1 MNYTKTLLTLGIS
14 GLLFLGCAGEKPSPS
29 TSSSTSS
36 ETKEKVSTPKKEL
49 TEEEKKYAQVVEK
62 TINDCKEHGIELN
75 QERTEQFVGKFSPED
90 IDKIVTITAKI
101 PKRNCQ
107 LFADET
113 SLEKVEKVK
122 VAVTKT
128 VDECKALGVE
138 LDREKVE
145 KHISK
150 IPLFVIKK
158 VLEANR
164 ASTKEDC
171 EKMKSVL

>member
-1 MNYTKTLLTLGIS
+1 MNYTKTLLTIGIS
-14 GLLFLGCAGEKPSPS
+14 GFIFLGCAGDKPSPS
-29 TSSSTSS
+29 SA
-36 ETKEKVSTPKKEL
+36 PKKEVTQPIKEL
-49 TEEEKKYAQVVEK
+49 SQQEKKYQQVVDK

-75 QERTEQFVGKFSPED
+75 PERTEKFVGKFSSED
-90 IDKIVTITAKI
+90 IDKIVTIKTKI

-107 LFADET
+107 LFSDET

-128 VDECKALGVE
+128 VNECKSLGVD
-138 LDREKVE
+138 LDTEAVQ

-171 EKMKSVL
+171 AKMKSVL

>member
-1 MNYTKTLLTLGIS
+1 MKYTKKLLTIGIS
-14 GLLFLGCAGEKPSPS
+14 GFIFLGCAGEKPSPKA
-29 TSSSTSS
+29 
-36 ETKEKVSTPKKEL
+36 ETKKEVKEPQKEL
-49 TEEEKKYAQVVEK
+49 TEQEKKYEQVVNK
-62 TINDCKEHGIELN
+62 TINDCKEHSIELN
-75 QERTEQFVGKFSPED
+75 RERTKKFVGRFSPVE
-90 IDKIVTITAKI
+90 INKILTITTKI

-113 SLEKVEKVK
+113 SLEKEKKVK
-122 VAVTKT
+122 VAVDKT
-128 VDECKALGVE
+128 VNECKALGVN
-138 LDREKVE
+138 LDKQAVKE
-145 KHISK
+145 HITK

>member
-1 MNYTKTLLTLGIS
+1 MNYRKKLLTIGIS
-14 GLLFLGCAGEKPSPS
+14 GFLFLGCAGDKPSP
-29 TSSSTSS
+29 TSEAKKELS
-36 ETKEKVSTPKKEL
+36 EPKKEL
-49 TEEEKKYAQVVEK
+49 TEQEKKYEQVVDK
-62 TINDCKEHGIELN
+62 TINDCKEHSIELN
-75 QERTEQFVGKFSPED
+75 RERTEKFVGKFSQAD
-90 IDKIVTITAKI
+90 IDKIVTITTKI

-107 LFADET
+107 LFSDET

-128 VDECKALGVE
+128 VDECKTLGVD
-138 LDREKVE
+138 LDAKAVE

-164 ASTKEDC
+164 ASSKEDC